1 MAGEQDGAL
10 TILRIPKPMKP
21 MKLNKAALILAC
33 LLTTTAYAEP
43 YPRLDPNSL
52 INGSPDNP
60 PITVNIA
67 ALQNALQNLG
77 DHAGD
82 YPPRFDSDADRAQA
96 IKDLAPLAILLED
109 MTKNSAASGKK
120 DNEAHLASLQMSAR
134 LYWIGH
140 NLDQPGYAE
149 KAHNAYIQLLK
160 LAPKNRKAEVEDE
173 LGRFLASVGKGDE
186 AVQHLRNAY
195 KSGYTDSGFPLGM
208 TLLIQGQKEEAIRIL
223 QDYAQKNPNDPR
235 PQQVLE
241 AVNSGQFEIRR
252 E

>member
-1 MAGEQDGAL
+1 
-10 TILRIPKPMKP
+10 
-21 MKLNKAALILAC
+21 
-33 LLTTTAYAEP
+33 
-43 YPRLDPNSL
+43 
-52 INGSPDNP
+52 
-60 PITVNIA
+60 
-67 ALQNALQNLG
+67 
-77 DHAGD
+77 
-82 YPPRFDSDADRAQA
+82 
-96 IKDLAPLAILLED
+96 
-109 MTKNSAASGKK
+109 
-120 DNEAHLASLQMSAR
+120 MSAR